1 MPTLAGPA
9 AVFAAHTAAYF
20 LSCVLRS
27 ANASLDATL
36 ASTFSLGEAA
46 VGLLSSLPISAGF
59 DPMTQQVRQPWA
71 IVNQLRQVFDIRQ
84 LEPGLTQIA
93 DDVQLVMLVH
103 PKNLG
108 DQALYALD
116 RVGPRRAQ
124 LTALPI
130 AIVGLLVS
138 AWAGGFPLLAVGR
151 VLLGVGFSISLMA
164 ALCANR
170 ASFPVGSLAG
180 VNGAAVG
187 IGSSGAAFAGA
198 MAGPL
203 GWTGVQLVLAAACA
217 AVLWMIHALPR
228 DAMPRRVSREARPRM
243 RDVVCDPVFLRLA
256 PIAALAQGSYLAYL
270 GYWIHPWLQSVGGYD
285 AFAASIGLSLASLT
299 MVAGHLLTGF
309 GTRRLMRSGR
319 TLEQTAVAGMI
330 ALAGTQ
336 LALALMPGIASMP
349 LWLVYG
355 FLGAFNIVAFSV
367 LSAALPMTIQGT
379 AVTLL
384 NLMIFTVGFVVQ
396 AGLGACVELLNTV
409 GLPASTAHRVSML
422 VIGLAIL
429 ALGANWRRRHGGAR
443 ASAEDPC

>member
-46 VGLLSSLPISAGF
+46 VGLLSSLFFLAF
-59 DPMTQQVRQPWA
+59 AATQLPFGHL
-71 IVNQLRQVFDIRQ
+71 I
-84 LEPGLTQIA
+84 
-93 DDVQLVMLVH
+93 
-103 PKNLG
+103 
-108 DQALYALD
+108 D

-187 IGSSGAAFAGA
+187 IGSSGAAFAGAPLAA